1 MKKNPRLQ
9 KNVNDKFDIDITKY
23 QNEEEEEEQDISMS
37 SWLNFIKLSFFTPRK
52 HSIFKKIYFLVFLKE
67 FSLARASLTGQLYYS
82 SR

>member
-23 QNEEEEEEQDISMS
+23 QNEEEQEQDISMS

-67 FSLARASLTGQLYYS
+67 FSLVRASLTGQLYYS
-82 SR
+82 YR

>member
-23 QNEEEEEEQDISMS
+23 QNEEEQEQDISMS

-82 SR
+82 YR